1 MWILVALVSAATLA
15 LVHLTDKRLLDHH
28 LPNIDTLYAWVA
40 IGLAVYIAGALAIF
54 GIPGDTSFSFILV
67 ALASGLALGIG
78 YALLFVALKVDEAS
92 RAVAISQI
100 YPIFVALLAVPF
112 LGEHLSPFQWAS
124 IILVV
129 LGTMIISLPAIP
141 RSRGALK
148 PSRGVPA
155 AVVSGLFL
163 AVGFFTAKLALSE
176 SSLTTVF
183 IYQQVGTLLAFL
195 PFCRPSVCAQ
205 LFRAMKQPS
214 TVGLLLVGE
223 GMLPLVVVAG
233 ALLATSLGPVSLVT
247 AFLATTPLFV
257 FLLATLLSQARWHLM
272 EEVLSPR
279 ALAMK
284 FAAIAMIVAGVSSLG
299 LF

>member
-1 MWILVALVSAATLA
+1 MWILVALVAAATLA

-28 LPNIDTLYAWVA
+28 LPSIDTLYAWVA

-54 GIPGDTSFSFILV
+54 GVPDDTSLSFILV

-100 YPIFVALLAVPF
+100 YPIFVAFLAVPF
-112 LGEHLSPFQWAS
+112 LGERLSAFQWAS
-124 IILVV
+124 IVLVV
-129 LGTMIISLPAIP
+129 MGTMIISLPAVP

-148 PSRGVPA
+148 PTRGIPA
-155 AVVSGLFL
+155 SVASGLFL
-163 AVGFFTAKLALSE
+163 AVGFFLAKLALSE

-183 IYQQVGTLLAFL
+183 IYQQAGTLLAFL
-195 PFCRPSVCAQ
+195 PFCRPRVCVQ
-205 LFRAMKQPS
+205 LFRAMRQPS
-214 TVGLLLVGE
+214 TVGLLIVGE
-223 GMLPLVVVAG
+223 GMLPLVVVVC

-257 FLLATLLSQARWHLM
+257 FMLATLLSQARWHLM
-272 EEVLSPR
+272 EEALSPR

>member
-1 MWILVALVSAATLA
+1 MWIVVALVSAATLA

-54 GIPGDTSFSFILV
+54 GVPSDTAFPYILA

-100 YPIFVALLAVPF
+100 YPIFVALLAAPF

-124 IILVV
+124 IVFVV
-129 LGTMIISLPAIP
+129 LGTMLISLPAVP
-141 RSRGALK
+141 HRLGELK
-148 PSRGVPA
+148 PAKGVPA
-155 AVVSGLFL
+155 SVASGLFL
-163 AVGFFTAKLALSE
+163 AVGFFTAKVALAE
-176 SSLTTVF
+176 SSFVTVF
-183 IYQQVGTLLAFL
+183 IYQQAGTLLAFL
-195 PFCRPSVCAQ
+195 PFCRPRVCMQ
-205 LFRAMKQPS
+205 LFRAMKRPS

-257 FLLATLLSQARWHLM
+257 FLLATALSHARWHFM
-272 EEVLSPR
+272 EEALSPQT
-279 ALAMK
+279 LAMK